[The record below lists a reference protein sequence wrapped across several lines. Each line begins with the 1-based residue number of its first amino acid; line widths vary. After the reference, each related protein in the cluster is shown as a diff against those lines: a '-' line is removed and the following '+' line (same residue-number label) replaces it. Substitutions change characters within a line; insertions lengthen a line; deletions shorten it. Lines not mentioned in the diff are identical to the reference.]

1 MKNRNPEKLRHI
13 RLKNFLLFS
22 CFSPR
27 NLLLLQLKPKYYYSQ
42 LKNGMK
48 KLIVK
53 RKNYAPCEGGNINS
67 DYANSA
73 LQVFFT
79 ILLGMV
85 SFFNFNGKNILKNS
99 LCRGWMALLLS
110 SPLFAHADAI
120 DSLEA
125 VLRDKPQIQEKI
137 YLHLDNNCYF
147 LGDTIW
153 YKAYVVTA
161 DNLHP
166 TNLSKLL
173 YVELLNSDGF
183 VVERQHV
190 IVSDKGMTCG
200 QFALSDSLYSGYY
213 EIRAYTKW
221 QLNFNVTHRKYSF
234 VDERRFY
241 NKQMCADFF
250 REYPGLYSRV
260 VPIYNKV
267 SNGAYHQRYMSRR
280 PKQHVLNNTHRLLV
294 KFLPEG
300 GNCVQGV
307 DNAIAFE
314 ATDQDGQAMDVEGVL
329 LDGTKVKTDYM
340 GRGVFHYTPS
350 DAQQKITFK
359 WEGKDYSFKLP
370 KAVKEGVALRY
381 DPLARTATVSAV
393 GVRAAAY
400 AVLCR
405 GRLQKFQ
412 RLNGEGTISLKDVQ
426 LPTGVNELVIYG
438 TDANLLASRLF
449 FINNHDMGGQI
460 DVKMTANIGGV
471 VENTTL
477 SPYEKVNLTLT
488 PNLSSLT
495 SNHSPLTS
503 NPSSPVTYSIAIRDA
518 RTDDPGYDDGN
529 IMTDM
534 LLSSELRGFV
544 AYPAYYFA
552 SDDAEHTS
560 RLDQLMMIQGWR
572 RYKRVK
578 QARYLPEVTTTFE
591 GSVYKIPS
599 SADMIELDDLN
610 KMMNGSSEM
619 ARIEESLK
627 HLKRGNEFTFDDST
641 PDDQDSQNGISE
653 NEVDLQEESTL
664 DPVDDFYNGKPLK
677 KEVLVEGEVSFD
689 GKSYGVVAKTTDG
702 GKFSFK
708 IPPYYDN
715 GILFIKAYN
724 AKDSVKRSM
733 EGLKDK
739 KWMDERAYPDYY
751 VKRDMFFPIFTYP
764 YSWYQVNSPEL
775 LFVDEDDD
783 GNIPSTSKLAGNHML
798 QTVIVKARRR
808 GKRSWDMSKPAIVR
822 DIYDLY
828 NDVTDYGLSPGV
840 LNFKKFPLQVT
851 NYLFGNMGL
860 MKQPNI
866 RAIMEGRSFFRN
878 YVYGTVEF
886 DKNMATTYMFDRLR
900 LSRMKDVR
908 VYTDYELRT
917 DSGYVAEET
926 AAAVVLDFVPIEN
939 DGTRHSYRDR
949 RYVFP
954 GITYAEEFYSPDY
967 SQYSNPSSQNSNPP
981 KDYRRTLYWNP
992 NAKPDADGK
1001 FTTTFYNNSRETRV
1015 RVSAVGVGGD
1025 GKMYFK

>member
-1 MKNRNPEKLRHI
+1 
-13 RLKNFLLFS
+13 
-22 CFSPR
+22 
-27 NLLLLQLKPKYYYSQ
+27 
-42 LKNGMK
+42 MK

-53 RKNYAPCEGGNINS
+53 QKDDAPFKGGK
-67 DYANSA
+67 
-73 LQVFFT
+73 
-79 ILLGMV
+79 IL
-85 SFFNFNGKNILKNS
+85 SFLFS
-99 LCRGWMALLLS
+99 LLFLFPS
-110 SPLFAHADAI
+110 LFAHADAI
-120 DSLEA
+120 DSLET

-161 DNLHP
+161 DDLHP

-190 IVSDKGMTCG
+190 IVSDKGLTCG
-200 QFALSDSLYSGYY
+200 QFALSDSLYSGFY

-221 QLNFNVTHRKYSF
+221 QLNFNVEHRKYSF
-234 VDERRFY
+234 IDERRFY

-260 VPIYNKV
+260 VPVYNKV
-267 SNGAYHQRYMSRR
+267 NNGAYGQRYMSRR
-280 PKQHVLNNTHRLLV
+280 PKQHVQKHTHRLLV
-294 KFLPEG
+294 HFLPEG
-300 GNCVQGV
+300 GSCVQGV

-329 LDGTKVKTDYM
+329 QDGTKVKTDYM

-350 DAQQKITFK
+350 DVQQKITFR
-359 WEGKDYSFKLP
+359 WEDKDYSFKLP
-370 KAVKEGVALRY
+370 KAEKEGVALHF
-381 DPLARTATVSAV
+381 DPLTRTASVNAV
-393 GVRAAAY
+393 GVKAAAY
-400 AVLCR
+400 GILCR

-412 RLNGEGTISLKDVQ
+412 RLNGERTISLKDVQ
-426 LPTGVNELVIYG
+426 LPTGVNDLVIY
-438 TDANLLASRLF
+438 DADARPLASRLF
-449 FINNHDMGGQI
+449 FVNNHDMGEKI
-460 DVKMTANIGGV
+460 DVKMMTDAGGV
-471 VENTTL
+471 AEKTTL
-477 SPYEKVNLTLT
+477 RPHQKVNLELSASNAQHQT
-488 PNLSSLT
+488 PNTFS
-495 SNHSPLTS
+495 
-503 NPSSPVTYSIAIRDA
+503 VAIRDA

-529 IMTDM
+529 ILTDM
-534 LLSSELRGFV
+534 LLGSELRGFV
-544 AYPAYYFA
+544 ASPAYYFA

-560 RLDQLMMIQGWR
+560 HLDQLMMIQGWR

-591 GSVYKIPS
+591 GSVYKLPS
-599 SADMIELDDLN
+599 TADVLELEDLN
-610 KMMNGSSEM
+610 AIMKKD
-619 ARIEESLK
+619 A
-627 HLKRGNEFTFDDST
+627 DY
-641 PDDQDSQNGISE
+641 
-653 NEVDLQEESTL
+653 EVDLSML
-664 DPVDDFYNGKPLK
+664 NGKPDTGDAVTEVPEIETELQEENSVFSEPMDDFHNGKSLK

-708 IPPYYDN
+708 IPPYYDK
-715 GILFIKAYN
+715 GVLFIKAYN

-739 KWMDERAYPDYY
+739 KWMDERAFPDYY
-751 VKRDMFFPIFTYP
+751 VKRDMFFPIFSTP

-775 LFVDEDDD
+775 YFFDEEDDGD
-783 GNIPSTSKLAGNHML
+783 IPATSKLAGNHTL

-822 DIYDLY
+822 DIYELY

-840 LNFKKFPLQVT
+840 LNFRKFPLQAT
-851 NYLFGNMGL
+851 NYLFGNMGV

-866 RAIMEGRSFFRN
+866 RAILEKRSFYRN
-878 YVYGTVEF
+878 YTHGPSEF
-886 DKNMATTYMFDRLR
+886 DVNMASTYMFDRLR
-900 LSRMKDVR
+900 LSRIKDVR

-917 DSGYVAEET
+917 DSGYVAEDNV
-926 AAAVVLDFVPIEN
+926 AAVVLDFVPIED

-967 SQYSNPSSQNSNPP
+967 SKSLPSQPA
-981 KDYRRTLYWNP
+981 DYRRTLYWNP
-992 NAKPDADGK
+992 NARPDADGK
-1001 FTTTFYNNSRETRV
+1001 FTVTFYNNSRETRV
-1015 RVSAVGVGGD
+1015 RVSAVGVGAN
-1025 GKMYFK
+1025 GKLYSNSPSPVTM

>member
-1 MKNRNPEKLRHI
+1 MQVF
-13 RLKNFLLFS
+13 RLK
-22 CFSPR
+22 PY
-27 NLLLLQLKPKYYYSQ
+27 NLKGELAKLEPKNYYRQ
-42 LKNGMK
+42 KNGMK

-53 RKNYAPCEGGNINS
+53 QKDDAPFKGGK
-67 DYANSA
+67 
-73 LQVFFT
+73 
-79 ILLGMV
+79 IL
-85 SFFNFNGKNILKNS
+85 SFLFS
-99 LCRGWMALLLS
+99 LLFLFPS
-110 SPLFAHADAI
+110 LFAHADAI
-120 DSLEA
+120 DSLET

-161 DNLHP
+161 DDLHP

-190 IVSDKGMTCG
+190 IVSDKGLTCG
-200 QFALSDSLYSGYY
+200 QFALSDSLYSGFY

-221 QLNFNVTHRKYSF
+221 QLNFNVEHRKYSF
-234 VDERRFY
+234 IDERRFY

-260 VPIYNKV
+260 VPVYNKV
-267 SNGAYHQRYMSRR
+267 NNGAYGQRYMSRR
-280 PKQHVLNNTHRLLV
+280 PKQHVQKHTHRLLV
-294 KFLPEG
+294 HFLPEG
-300 GNCVQGV
+300 GSCVQGV

-329 LDGTKVKTDYM
+329 QDGTKVKTDYM
-340 GRGVFHYTPS
+340 GRGVFHY
-350 DAQQKITFK
+350 
-359 WEGKDYSFKLP
+359 FKLP
-370 KAVKEGVALRY
+370 KAEKEGVALHF
-381 DPLARTATVSAV
+381 DPLTRTASVNAV
-393 GVRAAAY
+393 GVKAAAY
-400 AVLCR
+400 GILCR

-412 RLNGEGTISLKDVQ
+412 RLNGERTISLKDVQ
-426 LPTGVNELVIYG
+426 LPTGVNDLVIY
-438 TDANLLASRLF
+438 DADARPLASRLF
-449 FINNHDMGGQI
+449 FVNNHDMGEKI
-460 DVKMTANIGGV
+460 DVKMMTDAGGV
-471 VENTTL
+471 AEKTTL
-477 SPYEKVNLTLT
+477 RPHQKVNLELSASNAQHQT
-488 PNLSSLT
+488 PNTFS
-495 SNHSPLTS
+495 
-503 NPSSPVTYSIAIRDA
+503 VAIRDA

-529 IMTDM
+529 ILTDM
-534 LLSSELRGFV
+534 LLGSELRGFV
-544 AYPAYYFA
+544 ASPAYYFA

-591 GSVYKIPS
+591 GSVYKLPS
-599 SADMIELDDLN
+599 TADVLELEDLDAIMKKDAGYEPDLSMLNGKPDTGDAVTEVPEIET
-610 KMMNGSSEM
+610 E
-619 ARIEESLK
+619 
-627 HLKRGNEFTFDDST
+627 
-641 PDDQDSQNGISE
+641 
-653 NEVDLQEESTL
+653 LQEENSVFSE
-664 DPVDDFYNGKPLK
+664 PMDDFHNGKSLK

-708 IPPYYDN
+708 IPPYYDK
-715 GILFIKAYN
+715 GVLFIKAYN

-739 KWMDERAYPDYY
+739 KWMDERAFPDYY
-751 VKRDMFFPIFTYP
+751 VKRDMFFPIFSTP

-775 LFVDEDDD
+775 YFFDEEDDGD
-783 GNIPSTSKLAGNHML
+783 IPATSKLAGNHTL

-822 DIYDLY
+822 DIYELY

-840 LNFKKFPLQVT
+840 LNFRKFPLQAT
-851 NYLFGNMGL
+851 NYLFGNMGG

-866 RAIMEGRSFFRN
+866 RAILEKRSFYRN
-878 YVYGTVEF
+878 YTHGPSEF
-886 DKNMATTYMFDRLR
+886 DVNMATTYMFDRLR
-900 LSRMKDVR
+900 LSRIKDVR

-917 DSGYVAEET
+917 DSGYVAEDNV
-926 AAAVVLDFVPIEN
+926 AAVVLDFVPIED

-967 SQYSNPSSQNSNPP
+967 SKSLPSQPA
-981 KDYRRTLYWNP
+981 DYRRTLYWNP
-992 NAKPDADGK
+992 NARPDADGK
-1001 FTTTFYNNSRETRV
+1001 FTVTFYNNSRETRV
-1015 RVSAVGVGGD
+1015 RVSAVGVGAN
-1025 GKMYFK
+1025 GKLYSNSPSPVTM

>member
-1 MKNRNPEKLRHI
+1 
-13 RLKNFLLFS
+13 
-22 CFSPR
+22 
-27 NLLLLQLKPKYYYSQ
+27 
-42 LKNGMK
+42 MK

-53 RKNYAPCEGGNINS
+53 QKDDAPFKGGK
-67 DYANSA
+67 
-73 LQVFFT
+73 
-79 ILLGMV
+79 IL
-85 SFFNFNGKNILKNS
+85 SFLFS
-99 LCRGWMALLLS
+99 LLFLFPS
-110 SPLFAHADAI
+110 LFAHADAI
-120 DSLEA
+120 DSLET

-161 DNLHP
+161 DDLHP

-190 IVSDKGMTCG
+190 IVSDKGLTCG
-200 QFALSDSLYSGYY
+200 QFALSDSLYSGFY

-221 QLNFNVTHRKYSF
+221 QLNFNVEHRKYSF
-234 VDERRFY
+234 IDERRFY

-260 VPIYNKV
+260 VPVYNKV
-267 SNGAYHQRYMSRR
+267 NNGAYGQRYMSRR
-280 PKQHVLNNTHRLLV
+280 PKQHVQKHTHRLLV
-294 KFLPEG
+294 HFLPEG
-300 GNCVQGV
+300 GSCVQGV

-329 LDGTKVKTDYM
+329 QDGTKVKTDYM

-350 DAQQKITFK
+350 DVQQKITFR
-359 WEGKDYSFKLP
+359 WEDKDYSFKLP
-370 KAVKEGVALRY
+370 RAEKEGVALHF
-381 DPLARTATVSAV
+381 DPLTRTASVNAV
-393 GVRAAAY
+393 GVKAAAY
-400 AVLCR
+400 GILCR

-412 RLNGEGTISLKDVQ
+412 RLNGERTISLKDVQ
-426 LPTGVNELVIYG
+426 LPTGVNDLVIY
-438 TDANLLASRLF
+438 DADARPLASRLF
-449 FINNHDMGGQI
+449 FVNNHDMGEKI
-460 DVKMTANIGGV
+460 DVKMMTDAGGV
-471 VENTTL
+471 AEKTTL
-477 SPYEKVNLTLT
+477 RPHQKVSLELSASNAQHQT
-488 PNLSSLT
+488 PNTFS
-495 SNHSPLTS
+495 
-503 NPSSPVTYSIAIRDA
+503 VAIRDA

-529 IMTDM
+529 ILTDM
-534 LLSSELRGFV
+534 LLGSELRGFV
-544 AYPAYYFA
+544 ASPAYYFA

-599 SADMIELDDLN
+599 SADVIELEDVQ
-610 KMMNGSSEM
+610 KMMDGPSEF
-619 ARIEESLK
+619 ARLEKSFEN
-627 HLKRGNEFTFDDST
+627 LKRNGGSADDAST
-641 PDDQDSQNGISE
+641 TEDGFLTETPEIE
-653 NEVDLQEESTL
+653 ADLQEESTI

-764 YSWYQVNSPEL
+764 YSWYQVNSPGL

>member
-1 MKNRNPEKLRHI
+1 MYELSFEI
-13 RLKNFLLFS
+13 FLPFS

-27 NLLLLQLKPKYYYSQ
+27 NLLNLQQKPKCYYSQ

-48 KLIVK
+48 KLVVK
-53 RKNYAPCEGGNINS
+53 RKDYAPFKGNKIMS
-67 DYANSA
+67 ILFS
-73 LQVFFT
+73 LVFLFP
-79 ILLGMV
+79 
-85 SFFNFNGKNILKNS
+85 S
-99 LCRGWMALLLS
+99 
-110 SPLFAHADAI
+110 LFAHADAI
-120 DSLEA
+120 DSLET

-161 DNLHP
+161 DDLHP

-200 QFALSDSLYSGYY
+200 QFALSDSLYSGFY

-234 VDERRFY
+234 IDERRFY

-267 SNGAYHQRYMSRR
+267 NNGAYSQRYMSRR
-280 PKQHVLNNTHRLLV
+280 PKQHVQKSTHRLLV
-294 KFLPEG
+294 NFLPEG

-307 DNAIAFE
+307 DNVIAFE

-329 LDGTKVKTDYM
+329 PDGTKVKTDYM

-350 DAQQKITFK
+350 DTQQKITFK
-359 WEGKDYSFKLP
+359 WEDKDYSFKLP
-370 KAVKEGVALRY
+370 KTVKEGVALHF
-381 DPLARTATVSAV
+381 DPITRTATVNAV
-393 GVRAAAY
+393 GVKAAAY
-400 AVLCR
+400 GVLCR

-412 RLNGEGTISLKDVQ
+412 RLNGETTISLKDVQ
-426 LPTGVNELVIYG
+426 LPTGVNDLVIY
-438 TDANLLASRLF
+438 DADAKPLASRLF
-449 FINNHDMGGQI
+449 FVNNHDMGEKI
-460 DVKMTANIGGV
+460 DVKMMTDAGGV
-471 VENTTL
+471 GEKTTL
-477 SPYEKVNLTLT
+477 SPRQKVNLELSASTAKNGQS
-488 PNLSSLT
+488 PNT
-495 SNHSPLTS
+495 F
-503 NPSSPVTYSIAIRDA
+503 SIAIRDA

-529 IMTDM
+529 ILTDM

-544 AYPAYYFA
+544 ASPAYYFA

-599 SADMIELDDLN
+599 SADVIELEDVQ
-610 KMMNGSSEM
+610 KMMDGPSEF
-619 ARIEESLK
+619 AKLEKSFEN
-627 HLKRGNEFTFDDST
+627 LKRNGGSADDAST
-641 PDDQDSQNGISE
+641 TEDGFLTETPEIE
-653 NEVDLQEESTL
+653 ADLQEESTI
-664 DPVDDFYNGKPLK
+664 DPVDDFYNGKSLK
-677 KEVLVEGEVSFD
+677 KEVLVEGEVTFD

-702 GKFSFK
+702 GKFSFR

-715 GILFIKAYN
+715 GVLFLKAYN

-751 VKRDMFFPIFTYP
+751 VKRDMFFPIFTKP

-775 LFVDEDDD
+775 YFVDEDDD
-783 GNIPSTSKLAGNHML
+783 GNIPTTSKLAGNHTL

-808 GKRSWDMSKPAIVR
+808 GKRSWDLAKPAIVR

-840 LNFKKFPLQVT
+840 LNFKKFPHQIT

-866 RAIMEGRSFFRN
+866 RAMLEKRSFYRN
-878 YVYGTVEF
+878 YTHGSAEF
-886 DKNMATTYMFDRLR
+886 DVNMATTYMFDRLR
-900 LSRMKDVR
+900 LSRLKEVR

-917 DSGYVAEET
+917 DSGYVAEEN
-926 AAAVVLDFVPIEN
+926 AAAVLLDFVPIED
-939 DGTRHSYRDR
+939 DGARHSYRDR

-967 SQYSNPSSQNSNPP
+967 SKSLPSQPA
-981 KDYRRTLYWNP
+981 DYRRTLYWNP

-1001 FTTTFYNNSRETRV
+1001 FTVTFYNNSRQTRV
-1015 RVSAVGVGGD
+1015 RVSAVGVGAN
-1025 GKMYFK
+1025 GKLYSNSPSPVTM

>member
-1 MKNRNPEKLRHI
+1 
-13 RLKNFLLFS
+13 
-22 CFSPR
+22 
-27 NLLLLQLKPKYYYSQ
+27 
-42 LKNGMK
+42 MK

-53 RKNYAPCEGGNINS
+53 QKDDAPFKGGK
-67 DYANSA
+67 
-73 LQVFFT
+73 
-79 ILLGMV
+79 IL
-85 SFFNFNGKNILKNS
+85 SFLFS
-99 LCRGWMALLLS
+99 LLFLFPS
-110 SPLFAHADAI
+110 LFAHADAI
-120 DSLEA
+120 DSLET

-161 DNLHP
+161 DDLHP

-190 IVSDKGMTCG
+190 IVSDKGLTCG
-200 QFALSDSLYSGYY
+200 QFALSDSLYSGFY

-221 QLNFNVTHRKYSF
+221 QLNFNVEHRKYSF
-234 VDERRFY
+234 IDERRFY

-260 VPIYNKV
+260 VPVYNKV
-267 SNGAYHQRYMSRR
+267 NNGAYGQRYMSRR
-280 PKQHVLNNTHRLLV
+280 PKQHVQKHTHRLLV
-294 KFLPEG
+294 HFLPEG
-300 GNCVQGV
+300 GSCVQGV

-329 LDGTKVKTDYM
+329 QDGTKVKTDYM

-350 DAQQKITFK
+350 DVQQKITFR
-359 WEGKDYSFKLP
+359 WEDKDYSFKLP
-370 KAVKEGVALRY
+370 KAEKEGVALHF
-381 DPLARTATVSAV
+381 DPLTRTASVNAV
-393 GVRAAAY
+393 GVKAAAY
-400 AVLCR
+400 GILCR

-412 RLNGEGTISLKDVQ
+412 RLNGERTISLKDVQ
-426 LPTGVNELVIYG
+426 LPTGVNDLVIY
-438 TDANLLASRLF
+438 DADARPLASRLF
-449 FINNHDMGGQI
+449 FVNNHDMGEKI
-460 DVKMTANIGGV
+460 DVKMMTDAGGV
-471 VENTTL
+471 AEKTTL
-477 SPYEKVNLTLT
+477 RPHQKVNLELSASNAQHQT
-488 PNLSSLT
+488 PNTFS
-495 SNHSPLTS
+495 
-503 NPSSPVTYSIAIRDA
+503 VAIRDA

-529 IMTDM
+529 ILTDM
-534 LLSSELRGFV
+534 LLGSELRGFV
-544 AYPAYYFA
+544 ASPAYYFA

-599 SADMIELDDLN
+599 SADVIELEDVQ
-610 KMMNGSSEM
+610 KMMDGPSEF
-619 ARIEESLK
+619 ARLEKSFEN
-627 HLKRGNEFTFDDST
+627 LKRNGGSADDAST
-641 PDDQDSQNGISE
+641 TEDGFLTETPEIE
-653 NEVDLQEESTL
+653 ADLQEESTL

-751 VKRDMFFPIFTYP
+751 VKRDMFFPIFAYP